1 MPSFT
6 GCEKFVGW
14 KGHQCSPCLNETPG
28 TYSLPWITVTA
39 ERGRACQKAIRNNQ
53 LMGQDPRTGIKT
65 KNQGQWQNMKEE
77 YLWTLG
83 NFEGFK
89 NESGGEHTLE
99 AFNLLSQVGSEVLC
113 FRWAREKW
121 EVKDST
127 SVIPPGISESIVGE
141 ELQQFYR
148 PLQPDAQTS

>member
-1 MPSFT
+1 
-6 GCEKFVGW
+6 
-14 KGHQCSPCLNETPG
+14 
-28 TYSLPWITVTA
+28 
-39 ERGRACQKAIRNNQ
+39 
-53 LMGQDPRTGIKT
+53 MGQNPRTGIKT

-113 FRWAREKW
+113 FRWAREMW
-121 EVKDST
+121 EVKD
-127 SVIPPGISESIVGE
+127 
-141 ELQQFYR
+141 R
-148 PLQPDAQTS
+148 

>member
-1 MPSFT
+1 MGGQGRPGLVVWEISRAKEDFL
-6 GCEKFVGW
+6 FV
-14 KGHQCSPCLNETPG
+14 CLFSQMKYLKMLELEVKIFFLFFLT
-28 TYSLPWITVTA
+28 
-39 ERGRACQKAIRNNQ
+39 ERGRACQKAIRHNQ

-65 KNQGQWQNMKEE
+65 KNQGQWQNTKEE

-121 EVKDST
+121 EVKD
-127 SVIPPGISESIVGE
+127 
-141 ELQQFYR
+141 R
-148 PLQPDAQTS
+148 